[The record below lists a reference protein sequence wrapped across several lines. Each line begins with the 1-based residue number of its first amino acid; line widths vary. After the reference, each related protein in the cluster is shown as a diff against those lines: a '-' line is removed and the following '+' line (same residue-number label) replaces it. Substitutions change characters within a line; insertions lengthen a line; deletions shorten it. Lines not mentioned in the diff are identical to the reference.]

1 MEGPPMASITIKNV
15 PDDLHRR
22 LKEQAERNH
31 RSLNGEIIACLE
43 RQVESPP
50 RDPEKI
56 LERLARLRE
65 EAGVY
70 VTEEQVQRFKEEGRP

>member
-1 MEGPPMASITIKNV
+1 MASITIKNV

-43 RQVESPP
+43 RQVEFPP
-50 RDPEKI
+50 RDPEEI
-56 LERLARLRE
+56 LGRLARLRE
-65 EAGVY
+65 ETGLY
-70 VTEEQVQRFKEEGRP
+70 VTEEEVQRFKEEGRP